1 MKKNGFTLVELL
13 AVIVIL
19 AIVTTMASIGGSSL
33 RKGINKSMWNS
44 TVELIENGAKNYC
57 SDKKTQIKNLDTSK
71 NKCTVNGK
79 NYNPCLTIKVE
90 DLLERKY
97 INTKN
102 YAIRNKE
109 KIKVLVNN
117 TVTKSDNE
125 TENFKNG
132 YYVND
137 GKVYIY
143 LENDLC
149 YAKYI
154 GL

>member
-19 AIVTTMASIGGSSL
+19 AVVTSMASVGVSSL

-57 SDKKTQIKNLDTSK
+57 SDKKTQIKNIDVSK
-71 NKCTVNGK
+71 NKCMINGK
-79 NYNPCLTIKVE
+79 KYVPCLTIKVE

-97 INTKN
+97 VNTKN
-102 YAIRNKE
+102 YAIRNNE

-117 TVTKSDNE
+117 TVIKSDNE

-137 GKVYIY
+137 EKVYIY

>member
-1 MKKNGFTLVELL
+1 
-13 AVIVIL
+13 
-19 AIVTTMASIGGSSL
+19 
-33 RKGINKSMWNS
+33 MWTS

-57 SDKKTQIKNLDTSK
+57 SDKKTQIKNIDVSK
-71 NKCTVNGK
+71 NKCMINGK
-79 NYNPCLTIKVE
+79 EYVPCLTIKVE

-97 INTKN
+97 VNTKI
-102 YAIRNKE
+102 YAIRNNE

-117 TVTKSDNE
+117 TVIKSDNE

>member
-1 MKKNGFTLVELL
+1 MKKKGFTLVELL

-19 AIVTTMASIGGSSL
+19 AVVTSMVGVSSL

-57 SDKKTQIKNLDTSK
+57 SDKKTQIKNIDVSK
-71 NKCTVNGK
+71 NKCMINGK
-79 NYNPCLTIKVE
+79 KYVPCLTIKVE

-97 INTKN
+97 VNTKN
-102 YAIRNKE
+102 YAIRNNE

-117 TVTKSDNE
+117 TVIKSDNE

-143 LENDLC
+143 IENDLC